1 MHAKLVN
8 GVWVQTTP
16 EEIRATH
23 PNKIIPDLQLA
34 GHGLQSVTIDERPE
48 VAPGQVADG
57 ALVDRDGAPAWE
69 WTIRPMTAAEL
80 QDARAGAS
88 LTKTE
93 FLLRAAAAGLLSQ
106 ADAKLAAQGELP
118 AAFAAVI
125 AAMPQADRDRAEI
138 IWPAAT
144 RIERLDPLIGA
155 VAAGMSISEETLDAL
170 FGLTPTL

>member
-8 GVWVQTTP
+8 GTWVQATP
-16 EEIRATH
+16 AEIRAAH

-34 GHGLQSVTIDERPE
+34 GHGLQSVTVDERPE

-57 ALVDRDGAPAWE
+57 ALVDRGGAPAWE
-69 WTIRPMTAAEL
+69 WTVRPMTAAEL
-80 QDARAGAS
+80 QDARSGAS

-93 FLLRAAAAGLLSQ
+93 FLLRAASAGLLTQ
-106 ADAKLAAQGELP
+106 ADAKLAAHGDVP
-118 AAFAAVI
+118 ASFAAVI

-155 VAAGMSISEETLDAL
+155 VAAGMSITDAQLDAL
-170 FGLTPTL
+170 FGLA